1 MENNL
6 FKEIY
11 EILESTVNDPRSEF
25 EHKVSQDGKERVEV
39 YNREQHL
46 QFVCEVVME
55 MIENNIV
62 FEGENVKMNNLTKK
76 DYKEIDQKLRY
87 DKIFEDEKQNKKML
101 ELLEKSRD
109 RETSVIKREYPQ
121 LSDSNILEILND
133 YREYRELINAIEVF
147 RDFPTNYAEPN
158 LNRFLTEDAIE
169 DLKGAVEEMA
179 YYVEN
184 LEDNA

>member
-1 MENNL
+1 
-6 FKEIY
+6 
-11 EILESTVNDPRSEF
+11 
-25 EHKVSQDGKERVEV
+25 
-39 YNREQHL
+39 
-46 QFVCEVVME
+46 
-55 MIENNIV
+55 
-62 FEGENVKMNNLTKK
+62 MNNLTKK

-121 LSDSNILEILND
+121 LSDSNILEIIND

-169 DLKGAVEEMA
+169 DVKGAVEEMA